1 MYRYTKMLVSLLV
14 LPAICGAEPDTAA
27 VYPNAIGWD
36 DGLSYR
42 RRVSKK
48 YTVTFRLSG
57 DASRRSV
64 KQEHEHRQFNTAID
78 SVRVTLDER
87 RDTTLYL
94 NAGLTAG
101 VAREILNS
109 GPMTVGLYL
118 LAGYERSWSTSE
130 SASSTRSGS
139 DRHAVHTGFG
149 FEPACCFFS
158 RFALSTRFGVGYDYI
173 RDEREHRSSSA
184 HESWVYRHEGD
195 DEYHLHHLELV
206 GLPFSLTMRLAMHFS
221 F

>member
-1 MYRYTKMLVSLLV
+1 MGVLL
-14 LPAICGAEPDTAA
+14 LSGICGAEPDTAA

-42 RRVSKK
+42 RKVSKD

-64 KQEHEHRQFNTAID
+64 KQEHEHRQINTEVD

-87 RDTTLYL
+87 RDTSLYL

-101 VAREILNS
+101 VAREILKS
-109 GPMTVGLYL
+109 RPMTVDLYL
-118 LAGYERSWSTSE
+118 RAGYERSWSTRE
-130 SASSTRSGS
+130 SASSTRNGS
-139 DRHAVHTGFG
+139 DGHILHTGFG
-149 FEPACCFFS
+149 FEPACRFFS
-158 RFALSTRFGVGYDYI
+158 RFSLSTRFGVRYDYI

-184 HESWVYRHEGD
+184 HESWVYRHEGN
-195 DEYHLHHLELV
+195 DEHHLHRLELV